1 MKKWI
6 FALIIIFVIILITF
20 CSRDENKIT
29 VQEKLKKDTYRVI
42 AYKEKI
48 DEKNVQ
54 IIKGTM
60 KEGQW
65 KKSAID
71 LGENPSDYIFYF
83 NYDKEEGVIPVYHLW
98 LTVNPL
104 KVKVYSEKKEM
115 QLEGEEA
122 KQLIKTILDVKFN
135 RE

>member
-6 FALIIIFVIILITF
+6 LALIIIFVIILITF
-20 CSRDENKIT
+20 CSRDENKFT

-54 IIKGTM
+54 IIKETM
-60 KEGQW
+60 KEGNW

-71 LGENPSDYIFYF
+71 LRENPSDYIFYF
-83 NYDKEEGVIPVYHLW
+83 NY
-98 LTVNPL
+98 
-104 KVKVYSEKKEM
+104 EK
-115 QLEGEEA
+115 
-122 KQLIKTILDVKFN
+122 I
-135 RE
+135 

>member
-6 FALIIIFVIILITF
+6 LALIIIFVIILITF
-20 CSRDENKIT
+20 CSRDENKFT

-48 DEKNVQ
+48 DEKNIQ
-54 IIKGTM
+54 IIKETM
-60 KEGQW
+60 KEGNW
-65 KKSAID
+65 KKSAVD
-71 LGENPSDYIFYF
+71 LRENPSDYIFYF
-83 NYDKEEGVIPVYHLW
+83 NYDREEGVIPVYHLW

-115 QLEGEEA
+115 HLEGKEA
-122 KQLIKTILDVKFN
+122 KRLIKTILDVKFN